1 MQTAAA
7 ATAGKTWTIW
17 NQLMIQLTG
26 IGATIVFSVAGTI
39 VICWVVEKT
48 VGFRI
53 PSESEYAGLDR
64 SIHGEQG
71 YGYMQEY

>member
-1 MQTAAA
+1 M
-7 ATAGKTWTIW
+7 
-17 NQLMIQLTG
+17 G
-26 IGATIVFSVAGTI
+26 IGATILFAVAGTLA
-39 VICWVVEKT
+39 ICWLVEKT

-53 PSESEYAGLDR
+53 ALESEMAGLDR